1 MTSTNYLI
9 ACYYYS
15 TIKTCYFT
23 VRLGVMR
30 GLEWR
35 EFAMTIN
42 LEFRRYALPSL
53 FIVSG
58 TKQDIRLKRKT
69 DI

>member
-1 MTSTNYLI
+1 
-9 ACYYYS
+9 
-15 TIKTCYFT
+15 
-23 VRLGVMR
+23 
-30 GLEWR
+30 
-35 EFAMTIN
+35 MTIN